1 MRISLQTRRAFLF
14 ISLFFTAIALS
25 GCFHIQKDILDDI
38 EDTNSASPVPPNI
51 NTINEPVADTD
62 TDTDADTLTITDTLV
77 GTGAEA
83 KNENIVTVHYIG
95 VLKNGIK
102 FDSSY
107 DRNQPYAFVLG
118 AGQVIRGWDL
128 GLLGMKQGGKRRLVI
143 PPDLAYGHNTIGSIP
158 ADATLI
164 FDIELLKVE
173 VSKNIEATQKQNSED
188 VKEQSPAL
196 EEKKTTAA
204 DQKENTTML
213 KISGKVL
220 AGTKSFLIDFNMQ
233 DYGVAL
239 QSNKLVVLYFYA
251 TWCPICKE
259 EIKSLYE
266 AFHSIKN
273 DSVVGFRVNYND
285 KDTDKDEEAL
295 AREYGVA
302 YQHTKVFI
310 KNKERILKSPEG
322 WNTARYSTEIQNAL
336 ASQ

>member
-1 MRISLQTRRAFLF
+1 MGLSLQLRRVFLF
-14 ISLFFTAIALS
+14 TTLFFSAIALS
-25 GCFHIQKDILDDI
+25 GCFHIQEDVLDDI
-38 EDTNSASPVPPNI
+38 KKKSSASPVLSNI
-51 NTINEPVADTD
+51 NTIDEPSADADTD
-62 TDTDADTLTITDTLV
+62 TLIITDTLV

-95 VLKNGIK
+95 VLKNGTK

-128 GLLGMKQGGKRRLVI
+128 GLLGMKQGGKRQLVI
-143 PPDLAYGHNTIGSIP
+143 PPDLAYGHNAIGSIP
-158 ADATLI
+158 AESTLI

-173 VSKNIEATQKQNSED
+173 GSRNMEGAQDKNSKNT
-188 VKEQSPAL
+188 KEEFPII

-220 AGTKSFLIDFNMQ
+220 AGTKSLLIDFNMK
-233 DYGVAL
+233 DYGAAL
-239 QSNKLVVLYFYA
+239 QTDKLVVLYFYA

-259 EIKSLYE
+259 EIKSLFE
-266 AFHSIKN
+266 AFHAIK
-273 DSVVGFRVNYND
+273 DDTVIGFRVNYND

-295 AREYGVA
+295 AREHGVA

-310 KNKERILKSPEG
+310 RNNKRILKSPEE
-322 WNTARYSTEIQNAL
+322 WNAARYNSEIHNAL
-336 ASQ
+336 TVQ